1 MGGRLTNSDRN
12 DFGNILAK
20 RPKDI
25 DMSSAIKMSFDKF
38 LGNSG
43 STTGANP
50 DFTRAFGGSAP
61 NPLFNVSAS
70 DGTPIPINLTSWGV
84 TNPKMMQD
92 TKNMLLNVIPT
103 VTGA

>member
-43 STTGANP
+43 STA
-50 DFTRAFGGSAP
+50 DSTRAFGGSAP